1 MTNRYTPQKDVLD
14 ILFANRN
21 KEYGAYRLR
30 RTYPD
35 RLKKSI
41 GFMLGGMALLSAGIV
56 WREHRLGRL
65 STDLRPPKVI
75 DHVISVILQPQKPI
89 EHPVV
94 MPVHHTVKPP
104 TAAVT
109 PPVATVPVTDF
120 KLVDK
125 PDPAKEMPDINLLDH
140 QQVGVA
146 NVKGPAT
153 GVVASGQ
160 NTAATAG
167 AKGDDGPVGID
178 VVERMPE
185 FPGGEEALR
194 RFFMRYL
201 ETPEELEA
209 GSQVKVIIR
218 FVVGK
223 DGGLS
228 AYAVQQ
234 SGGKP
239 FDTEVVRVL
248 KKMPKWT
255 PGVQNGHPVS
265 VYFNLPVTFMRS
277 GD

>member
-1 MTNRYTPQKDVLD
+1 MTNRYTPQQDVLD

-21 KEYGAYRLR
+21 RDYGAYRLR
-30 RTYPD
+30 RTYPN

-41 GFMLGGMALLSAGIV
+41 GFMLGGVALLSAGIV
-56 WREHRLGRL
+56 WEEHRSGHLARL
-65 STDLRPPKVI
+65 IHDPVVVHVFHLIEPPVN
-75 DHVISVILQPQKPI
+75 KPI
-89 EHPVV
+89 EHPAVA
-94 MPVHHTVKPP
+94 PVHRAPRPAAAAPP
-104 TAAVT
+104 L
-109 PPVATVPVTDF
+109 VATAPLTDP

-125 PDPAKEMPDINLLDH
+125 PDPSKDMPEIHLLDNR
-140 QQVGVA
+140 QIGA
-146 NVKGPAT
+146 PNVMGPAT
-153 GVVASGQ
+153 GVVAGGQ
-160 NTAATAG
+160 PATATAG
-167 AKGDDGPVGID
+167 GKTDDGPVD
-178 VVERMPE
+178 MRVVERMPE
-185 FPGGEEALR
+185 FPGGEEALK

-209 GSQVKVIIR
+209 GSQVKVVVR

-223 DGGLS
+223 DGELS

-234 SGGKP
+234 SGGKT